1 MTTLVFVHGWSVT
14 NTSAYGALPA
24 RVQQQAAAAGLGL
37 TIADLWLSEYVSF
50 DDAVT
55 MGDLIRGFDHALR
68 DLHLLD
74 SSFACIAHSTGG
86 PLVREWLRAQ
96 RERPGAYS
104 TIRLSHLIMLAPANF
119 GSALAQLGKG
129 SLGKLKSWLG
139 GVEPGQRILDW
150 LELGSAES
158 LALNLDHIHGDDPA
172 TRGQFQ
178 FVLTGD
184 RPNRAL
190 YDHINSYTGEDGSD
204 GVVRIAAANL
214 NARHAVLTR
223 SNADTL
229 TLNVTQAPGS
239 AFKLI
244 PGASHSDDT
253 SGIMTGAGDHTVD
266 SILRCLRISDA
277 AGYASLRNDFDK
289 ENAARDQDR
298 VELEPVGPFSPRVHI
313 HDPRSLLIVRLTDE
327 AGEAL
332 LDSRFLLQAG
342 TPPNPDWMPQGF
354 MLDRQANS
362 RARHVISMFLN
373 HALLAGTERIADPHD
388 GRKTLR
394 AAVQAHRPYSANV
407 QPSDLTGL
415 VHHAAANMRQGDDLL
430 DVLGPHQTT
439 VLDVVMPRKVHEGV
453 FRLTQTLTPQDFRE
467 PVPGNVI
474 P

>member
-14 NTSAYGALPA
+14 NTSTYGALPM

-37 TIADLWLSEYVSF
+37 NIADLWLSEYVSF

-55 MGDLIRGFDHALR
+55 MGDLVRGFDHALR

-74 SSFACIAHSTGG
+74 SRFVCITHSTGG
-86 PLVREWLRAQ
+86 PVVREWLRAQ
-96 RERPGAYS
+96 RERPGANS

-129 SLGKLKSWLG
+129 TLGKLKSWVNH
-139 GVEPGQRILDW
+139 VEPGQRMLDW

-158 LALNLDHIHGDDPA
+158 LSLNLDHIHGDDPA
-172 TRGQFQ
+172 KQGQFQ
-178 FVLTGD
+178 FVLAGD
-184 RPNRAL
+184 RPDREL

-229 TLNVTQAPGS
+229 GLNVTQAPRS

-244 PGASHSDDT
+244 PGASHSSAT
-253 SGIMTGAGDHTVD
+253 SGIMASADDQTID
-266 SILRCLRISDA
+266 SVLRCLRVSDE
-277 AGYASLRNDFDK
+277 ASYVSLCHDFDR
-289 ENAARDQDR
+289 ENAARDEDR

-332 LDSRFLLQAG
+332 VNSRFLLQAG

-362 RARHVISMFLN
+362 RTRHVISLFLN
-373 HALLAGTERIADPHD
+373 HALLAGTERVADPRD

-407 QPSDLTGL
+407 QPDDLAGL

-439 VLDVVMPRKVHEGV
+439 VLDVVMPRKVHEAV
-453 FRLTQTLTPQDFRE
+453 FRLTQTLTPQDFKE
-467 PVPGNVI
+467 PAPGEII